1 MIIFDSDVTRDIE
14 ELGYD
19 VVLNPDSGAEVAFIK
34 GAHKIELYFEDGEW
48 FVYSESLK
56 RKKSDEGYM
65 FNESIG
71 LSKKEIDI
79 IDDILAKARFRMF
92 TNGG

>member
-1 MIIFDSDVTRDIE
+1 MILFDSDVTHNIE

-34 GAHKIELYFEDGEW
+34 GAHRIELYFEDGEW

-56 RKKSDEGYM
+56 RKKADEGYM
-65 FNESIG
+65 FKESVG
-71 LSKKEIDI
+71 LSKKELDVIN
-79 IDDILAKARFRMF
+79 DILAKVIFRMIV
-92 TNGG
+92 NGG